1 MAAARKGNVEMVRR
15 TGNVQFICTECGGPF
30 MSGHAGAK
38 TCGQTCRQRRHRR
51 FERDENAPEFAVDVS
66 ATAEAMQNARAQ
78 ALDDLP
84 AVAREVLA
92 EELRPAVREALT
104 GAVLQ
109 SIGDMVG
116 LMPLV
121 QAALTDDLKASVPLL
136 DGEGDPIRDNDGSI
150 VFITDH
156 ERRSK
161 AVALVMKYTVGQ
173 PGLAPQPEAP
183 EQAPLIINFPTM
195 PAPPDHIDGAADE
208 EPLELEEGHRMCDIC
223 QESKSAGEFVG
234 DSPRCQACHDGQRA
248 RIEAAIAERTAS
260 APPVK

>member
-1 MAAARKGNVEMVRR
+1 MPARLKGNVELVRG
-15 TGNVQFICTECGGPF
+15 TGHTQFICTECGHPF
-30 MSGHAGAK
+30 MSANASSR
-38 TCGQTCRQRRHRR
+38 TCGDRCRQRRHRR
-51 FERDENAPEFAVDVS
+51 FERDPNAPEFAIDVS
-66 ATAEAMQNARAQ
+66 HVAEAMQNARAQ

-121 QAALTDDLKASVPLL
+121 QAALTDDLQASVPLL
-136 DGEGDPIRDNDGSI
+136 DSDGNPIRDADGSI
-150 VFITDH
+150 VFLTDH

-195 PAPPDHIDGAADE
+195 PAPPDHIEGEANE
-208 EPLELEEGHRMCDIC
+208 EPLELEEGHRVCDIC
-223 QESKSAGEFVG
+223 QESKPTDEFVG
-234 DSPRCQACHDGQRA
+234 DAPRCQVCHDAQRA
-248 RIEAAIAERTAS
+248 RIEAAIAERTAH